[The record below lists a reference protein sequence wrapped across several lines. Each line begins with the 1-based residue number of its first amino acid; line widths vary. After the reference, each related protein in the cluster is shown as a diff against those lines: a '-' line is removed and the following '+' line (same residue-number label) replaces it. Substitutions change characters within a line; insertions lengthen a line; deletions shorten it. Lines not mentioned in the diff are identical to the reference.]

1 MPRLISKEHP
11 RRTLSRFPA
20 QEVGRPRA
28 PRLRNTGTGTAA
40 VDWYTY
46 YDIYGVAPAN
56 PFPQWSL
63 FSQQQN
69 SPYAQGGVTSF
80 NKTACHTNLKQGGKL
95 NGDDSLSVHCLA
107 LVTFAQQGIAHPNLH
122 PEDLNNFLMCYAYF
136 KISDL
141 MYFEGQNFLIPGGA
155 GPVFGGFGTLTAA
168 SAFSSSNGVQSSQ
181 NVYKMVGNVSIDP
194 QQTFE
199 YYIDPTRSALAAGNT
214 GAPSTLAAAGNP
226 TGVPAAGLF
235 AWMRLEGQRIRQ
247 TQ

>member
-1 MPRLISKEHP
+1 MRLISKEHP
-11 RRTLSRFPA
+11 RRALSRFPA

-28 PRLRNTGTGTAA
+28 PRLQNTGTGQAA

-46 YDIYGVAPAN
+46 YDIYGVAPGN
-56 PFPQWSL
+56 PFPTWTL

-69 SPYAQGGVTSF
+69 SPYAQGGVVSF
-80 NKTACHTNLKQGGKL
+80 NKSACHTNLLQGGKL
-95 NGDDSLSVHCLA
+95 NGDDSLSVHFLA
-107 LVTFAQQGIAHPNLH
+107 LVAFAQQGAAHPNLH
-122 PEDLNNFLMCYAYF
+122 IEDLNNFLMSYAWF

-155 GPVFGGFGTLTAA
+155 GPVFSGLGTLTAPA
-168 SAFSSSNGVQSSQ
+168 SASASVNGVPVSS

-194 QQTFE
+194 GQTFQ
-199 YYIDPTRSALAAGNT
+199 YYIDPTKSALAAGGL

-235 AWMRLEGQRIRQ
+235 AWCRLEGQRVRQ